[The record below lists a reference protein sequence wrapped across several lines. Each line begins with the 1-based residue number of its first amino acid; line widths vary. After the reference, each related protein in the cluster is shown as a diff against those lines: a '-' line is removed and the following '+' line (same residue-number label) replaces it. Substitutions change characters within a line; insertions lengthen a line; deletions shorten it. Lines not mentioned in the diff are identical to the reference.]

1 MISERMIKM
10 ASGGSAIR
18 AMFEEGKRLAE
29 QFGRENVFDYSIGN
43 PYFAPPEAVKEAIID
58 IITNEDPMYVHGYP
72 ANAGYPEVRRAVA
85 DSLNARFGTGYTE
98 DNIIMTVGAAG
109 GLCVTMTTLLNPGD
123 EVICVSP
130 YFFEYNNYIT
140 TPGGRVVV
148 VPASEADGFMPDVGA
163 IARAVTPKTK
173 AVILNNPN
181 NPTGVVY
188 PAELLRKLSD
198 ALVEKGREYGTT
210 IYVVSDEPYRELA
223 YDGVEVPWMPNCME
237 NVIVGYSWSKS
248 LSLPGERIGYL
259 VIPGD
264 IADGQLIFD
273 AAVVANRMLGFV
285 NAPSLMQ
292 LTVARCLNES
302 TAIDKYDAN
311 RKALYN
317 GLHSLGFE
325 CAYPAGAFYL
335 WVKTPIDEA
344 EFVKKAKALNL
355 LLVPGSNFGTPGY
368 VRLAYCVSGAMIE
381 RSMAAFAKLAEQC
394 GLGKEKG

>member
-85 DSLNARFGTGYTE
+85 DSLNARFGAGYTE

-344 EFVKKAKALNL
+344 EFVRKAKALNL

-394 GLGKEKG
+394 GLGKE

>member
-223 YDGVEVPWMPNCME
+223 YDGVDVPWMPNCME

>member
-344 EFVKKAKALNL
+344 EFVRKAKALNL

-394 GLGKEKG
+394 GLGK

>member
-1 MISERMIKM
+1 
-10 ASGGSAIR
+10 
-18 AMFEEGKRLAE
+18 
-29 QFGRENVFDYSIGN
+29 
-43 PYFAPPEAVKEAIID
+43 
-58 IITNEDPMYVHGYP
+58 MYVHGYP

-394 GLGKEKG
+394 GLGKE

>member
-43 PYFAPPEAVKEAIID
+43 PYFAPPEAVKETIID

-85 DSLNARFGTGYTE
+85 DSLNARFGSGYTE

-394 GLGKEKG
+394 GLGE

>member
-140 TPGGRVVV
+140 SPGGRVVV

-394 GLGKEKG
+394 GLGKE

>member
-43 PYFAPPEAVKEAIID
+43 PYFAPPEAVKETIID

-130 YFFEYNNYIT
+130 YFVEYNNYIT

-394 GLGKEKG
+394 GLGKE

>member
-43 PYFAPPEAVKEAIID
+43 PYFAPPEAVKETIID

-148 VPASEADGFMPDVGA
+148 VPASEADGFMPDVEA

-344 EFVKKAKALNL
+344 EFVRKAKALNL

-394 GLGKEKG
+394 GLGE

>member
-43 PYFAPPEAVKEAIID
+43 PYFAPPEAVKETIID

-355 LLVPGSNFGTPGY
+355 LLVPGGNFGTPGY

-394 GLGKEKG
+394 GLGK

>member
-43 PYFAPPEAVKEAIID
+43 PYFAPPEAVKETIID

-344 EFVKKAKALNL
+344 EFVRKAKALNL

-394 GLGKEKG
+394 GLGK

>member
-43 PYFAPPEAVKEAIID
+43 PYFAPPEAVKETIID

-381 RSMAAFAKLAEQC
+381 RSMAAFAKLAEQSW
-394 GLGKEKG
+394 LGKE